1 MAMPVNS
8 GGANRAGGRMAGMVR
23 GSKTNNHWQRRF
35 QFRLSELF
43 VCVTVA
49 AVVFAMI
56 GRRGVTGTVDRI
68 EAALFVGSLFVFI
81 MEMHY
86 RIKANLG
93 Q

>member
-1 MAMPVNS
+1 
-8 GGANRAGGRMAGMVR
+8 MAGMVR

-35 QFRLSELF
+35 QFRLSKLF
-43 VCVTVA
+43 VLVTVA

-56 GRRGVTGTVDRI
+56 GRWGVTGTVDRI